1 VKIIEVLIY
10 INGDYIHYIH
20 YQYMNSKKK
29 QKSIVSDS
37 LKKLND
43 MEKIGTK
50 TLETLK
56 EQKEQLIESQCKIDH
71 VDNNLS
77 FTQRLLRRI
86 SIRSLF

>member
-1 VKIIEVLIY
+1 
-10 INGDYIHYIH
+10 
-20 YQYMNSKKK
+20 MNSKKK